1 MPWMWNLFTR
11 EFWPQ
16 RDLKK
21 YPLWFV
27 NLGHSYPAW
36 TPLFNWMWCYPLA
49 HGLVYGI
56 NESSIPTIR
65 GSETRNIDGCALASS
80 LRISDEAEIA
90 ERQKGF
96 RKFIMET
103 YAPQGDKLYKDME
116 SDLIKRCNRLRTFDY
131 DNANQYQKYQL
142 FREAVQL
149 LYREW
154 ETHFYLMYPVYE
166 AYWNCSEMAAQY
178 AGIAEFSP
186 DWHRIIRG
194 YDNDLFVQDK
204 ALWGLRTRALQLK
217 IADVFTKNAAADVV
231 PALKKTAAGKEWLEQ
246 DLNDFMLG
254 KGYGWR
260 SPRMMEFIVPSWWED
275 PTTAIGHIQQ
285 YLALSKDINAPFP
298 LDRIRPR
305 LVKEREKMTREL
317 IDRVKSSG
325 FKDME
330 WFMATLNVAQKSSA
344 FSESHDLAWEQGCHT
359 TFRYCVRKIGESLV
373 KFGTIEDPDD
383 MFLFIPEELEL
394 FIIFP
399 DSYEIKDI
407 VADRKKTWTAQK
419 EYKSRSHIITRG
431 TLTPDDINRH
441 IASAHDAIVAKVVAG
456 EAPAQRPETG
466 AILFGNCGSPAGTV
480 EGRAHLVV
488 TNEDV
493 LSTQPGD
500 IIVVPGM
507 SSGWTPILPLAKGM
521 VTSGGGSLSHAC
533 IHCREYDIPLVSN
546 TGNGTLVIQE
556 GEKIRVDADEGLV
569 FRIK

>member
-131 DNANQYQKYQL
+131 ENSNQYQKYQL

>member
-1 MPWMWNLFTR
+1 MPWTWNMHTR

-56 NESSIPTIR
+56 NEASIPTIR

-90 ERQKGF
+90 ERQKNF
-96 RKFIMET
+96 KKFIMET
-103 YAPQGDKLYKDME
+103 YAPKGDKLYKDME
-116 SDLIKRCNRLRTFDY
+116 NELIELCKKFRTYDYENATQYDLYK
-131 DNANQYQKYQL
+131 L
-142 FREAVQL
+142 FREAVQM

-154 ETHFYLMYPVYE
+154 ETHFHLIYPVYE
-166 AYWNCSEMAAQY
+166 AYWHCNEITEKY
-178 AGIAEFSP
+178 AGIKEFSP
-186 DWHRIIRG
+186 EWHRIIRG

-217 IADVFTKNAAADVV
+217 IGDVFTKNAAADVI
-231 PALKKTAAGKEWLEQ
+231 PALKKIAAGKEWLEK
-246 DLNDFMLG
+246 DLNDFMIA

-275 PTTAIGHIQQ
+275 PTPAIAHIQQ
-285 YLALSKDINAPFP
+285 YLSLSKDISAPFP
-298 LDRIRPR
+298 LDSIRPR
-305 LVKEREKMTREL
+305 LVKEREQLTREL
-317 IDRVKSSG
+317 IDKVKSG
-325 FKDME
+325 GYKDMD
-330 WFMATLNVAQKSSA
+330 WFLATLNVAQRSSA
-344 FSESHDLAWEQGCHT
+344 FSESHDVAWEQGCHT

-383 MFLFIPEELEL
+383 MFLFIPDELEL
-394 FIIFP
+394 FIAFP
-399 DSYEIKDI
+399 DSYEVKDI
-407 VADRKKTWTAQK
+407 VAERKNTWTAQK
-419 EYKSRSHIITRG
+419 EFKSRSHIVTAG
-431 TLTPDDINRH
+431 PLTPEEINKH
-441 IASAHDAIVAKVVAG
+441 IASTHDAIVAKVVAG
-456 EAPAQRPETG
+456 DAPIPRPETG
-466 AILFGNCGSPAGTV
+466 AICFGLCGSPAGTV
-480 EGRAHLVV
+480 EGRAHLIV

-493 LSTQPGD
+493 LTTQPGD
-500 IIVVPGM
+500 IIVCPGM
-507 SSGWTPILPLAKGM
+507 SSGWTPILPLVKGM
-521 VTSGGGSLSHAC
+521 VTSGGGSLGHAC

-546 TGNGTLVIQE
+546 TGNGTMVIQE

-569 FRIK
+569 FRVK

>member
-500 IIVVPGM
+500 IIIVPGM